1 MPRDRIAVTD
11 VFPLGPSKMPWPW
24 THSYSVPE
32 RSTPR
37 ITTRWPLALTSSLPA
52 TRTCGPVPA
61 PAVPRADGYGDG
73 SQAYR
78 PIPATAPA
86 TSTAILATR
95 ACRRRAGRGT
105 GGHGGS
111 GSPTGLGRI
120 LVAAA
125 DGNFVI

>member
-1 MPRDRIAVTD
+1 M
-11 VFPLGPSKMPWPW
+11 
-24 THSYSVPE
+24 PE

-37 ITTRWPLALTSSLPA
+37 RTTRWPLALTSSLPA
-52 TRTCGPVPA
+52 TRTCGAVPA
-61 PAVPRADGYGDG
+61 PAVPRAGGCGDG

-78 PIPATAPA
+78 PIPAMTPA
-86 TSTAILATR
+86 ASAAIMATP
-95 ACRRRAGRGT
+95 ARRRAGRGT

-125 DGNFVI
+125 DGNFIITLRNWS